1 MSANDLILLVLVA
14 AGAFYAG
21 YQVGR
26 LKTLA
31 ELGAGRR
38 QPDGDTPLPGPLD
51 RPSSEPAPSRPR
63 AAPPPA
69 SAGDNG
75 GSWADASSG
84 SAPGRMPPRRSTKPP
99 PAAAGLMGT
108 GEAEKSGRRQK

>member
-1 MSANDLILLVLVA
+1 MSANDLVLIVLVA

-31 ELGAGRR
+31 ERGQIR
-38 QPDGDTPLPGPLD
+38 PTEDTEPLPGPRLD
-51 RPSSEPAPSRPR
+51 LPAGDRARPR
-63 AAPPPA
+63 AAPPPV
-69 SAGDNG
+69 SAG
-75 GSWADASSG
+75 SG
-84 SAPGRMPPRRSTKPP
+84 NDVAANRSAPPRRSTKPP

-108 GEAEKSGRRQK
+108 GDKSQD

>member
-1 MSANDLILLVLVA
+1 MSANDLVLIVLVA

-31 ELGAGRR
+31 ERGQGRWTE
-38 QPDGDTPLPGPLD
+38 DTEPLPGPLD
-51 RPSSEPAPSRPR
+51 RPEGERDRPR
-63 AAPPPA
+63 GTPPPV
-69 SAGDNG
+69 SAGSGNDV
-75 GSWADASSG
+75 AASR
-84 SAPGRMPPRRSTKPP
+84 SAPPRRSSKPP

-108 GEAEKSGRRQK
+108 GEKSPE